1 MIDIAILFVYFGFLI
16 AIGWAFRKFS
26 SNTSDYF
33 RGGGKM
39 LWWMV
44 GSTSFMT
51 AVSAMTFTGHM
62 GKSLT
67 GGFAVAIVVFYAS
80 ALGFL
85 CNYLFFAAKAR
96 QMRVITPL
104 EGVRMRYGRI
114 NEQIMMWSRMPL
126 GILQAAIWVNAL
138 GVFASAVV
146 GVPLE
151 VTIVVTGSIVVFMSL
166 IGGSWAVIASDFMQM
181 VILTVMTLVTGLVA
195 LWKGGGVVELM
206 SNGLPENPIIG
217 DGYNYTY
224 LFVGWFLCMFIK
236 QFLTTNNMLS
246 SYRYITA
253 KDTKNARKAAL
264 LAASLML
271 VGPLVWFL
279 PVWFVSGHYP
289 DPSTWG
295 ITELGNKVTD
305 ATYYIFVK
313 REMPVGMIGM
323 LLAAIFAATMS
334 SMDSGLNGNSGIV
347 IKSIYQPYINKGA
360 SEKHLLKVGK
370 MLTAAFGVVIIL
382 AALGLSSL
390 RQYGL
395 FDLTMLINTLIGFP
409 ILIPALLGFYIKK
422 TPEWAVGG
430 TILVGMCVSA
440 TIAFVITPEMIA
452 SFLNLDQP
460 LTNREFTEM
469 KSVTLGVIGHG
480 VITLPF
486 FVCSQFFY
494 KGLAPER
501 EKNIEKFFSN
511 VATEVVV
518 EDTPESIEL
527 DNKQCQVLG
536 KMILVA
542 AGFIL
547 LLTLVP
553 NPLWGRMIF
562 LFMAMIVAG
571 IGVALLKAVKKP
583 DYKLSVATD

>member
-67 GGFAVAIVVFYAS
+67 GGFAVAVVVFYAS
-80 ALGFL
+80 ALGFI

-96 QMRVITPL
+96 QMRVITPM
-104 EGVRMRYGRI
+104 EGVRMRFGKV
-114 NEQIMMWSRMPL
+114 NEQIVLWAKMPL

-138 GVFASAVV
+138 GVFASAVID
-146 GVPLE
+146 VPLE
-151 VTIVVTGSIVVFMSL
+151 VTIVLCGAVVVFMSM

-195 LWKGGGVVELM
+195 VWKTGGVTPLLQ
-206 SNGLPENPIIG
+206 NGLPENAFIG

-224 LFVGWFLCMFIK
+224 LFIGWFLCMFLK

-253 KDTKNARKAAL
+253 KDTQHARKAAL
-264 LAASLML
+264 LAATLML

-279 PVWFVSGHYP
+279 PVWFVAGNYP

-295 ITELGNKVTD
+295 ITGLGNRVQD

-313 REMPVGMIGM
+313 REMPVGMIG
-323 LLAAIFAATMS
+323 LLLSAIFAATMS
-334 SMDSGLNGNSGIV
+334 SMDSGLNGNAGI
-347 IKSIYQPYINKGA
+347 ILKSIYEPYINKNA

-370 MLTAAFGVVIIL
+370 TLTAIFGVIIIL
-382 AALGLSSL
+382 ASLGLSTL
-390 RQYGL
+390 RQFGL

-409 ILIPALLGFYIKK
+409 VLIPAFLGFYIKK
-422 TPEWAVGG
+422 TPDWAVGG

-440 TIAFVITPEMIA
+440 VIAFVITPEMMQ
-452 SFLNLDQP
+452 SLLSLDQP
-460 LTNREFTEM
+460 LTSREYAEM
-469 KSVTLGVIGHG
+469 KSVTLGLIGHG
-480 VITLPF
+480 CITLPF
-486 FVCSQFFY
+486 FVASQFFY
-494 KGLAPER
+494 KGLPADR
-501 EKNIEKFFSN
+501 EDAVNQFFSN
-511 VATEVVV
+511 VDTEVIV
-518 EDTPESIEL
+518 EETAKSIEL
-527 DNKQCQVLG
+527 DNKQNSVLG
-536 KMILVA
+536 KMVLVA

-553 NPLWGRMIF
+553 NPLWGRMVF
-562 LFMAMIVAG
+562 LFMSIIIAL
-571 IGVALLKAVKKP
+571 IGLGLLKAVRKP
-583 DYKLSVATD
+583 EYETTLATD